1 MLTVGA
7 TGISL
12 ALNLV
17 TGVLIARLLAPAGR
31 GALAAALAAP
41 PILSWLFEMGCGA
54 AVTYHHARHPEDGGR
69 LISTWLLLFV
79 PLGIAGIC
87 VGELILPHLLA
98 AQSAHTLFLARL
110 MMISVLVVY
119 VGDLMYGV
127 LLADRDFAFYNLLRV
142 VQPLGVALGY
152 TLLWAGGALSVATA
166 VATTAGMTGLVVG
179 LLSARVLRR
188 HGLGRPSR
196 ALARRT
202 LWFGIRAHSTSTAGI
217 VNTRLDLLIIPA
229 FLSAASVG
237 LYSVATNV
245 SWMVVTV
252 SGSIGSIVFSA
263 TAARGLEG
271 RYTVVKSIYATLA
284 LAGAMAAVIA
294 AAASFAVRVVYGESF
309 DGSIAPMRILL
320 IGAVFYAAAGVLF
333 AGLYSLDR
341 PFTAAIAQISAAVV
355 TVVGLLVF
363 LKRDGIAA
371 AATVSTVAY
380 VLVFVL
386 ALVFYR
392 RAAGLRWA
400 ELVPRPSLMWGLLR
414 QAAHG
419 ASGRA

>member
-1 MLTVGA
+1 MLTVA
-7 TGISL
+7 VTGVAL

-41 PILSWLFEMGCGA
+41 PILAWLFEMGCGA

-87 VGELILPHLLA
+87 VGEIVLPHLLA

-110 MMISVLVVY
+110 MMVSVLFVY
-119 VGDLMYGV
+119 VGDLMYGIV
-127 LLADRDFAFYNLLRV
+127 LADRDFAFYNLLRF
-142 VQPLGVALGY
+142 VQPLGVALSY
-152 TLLWAGGALSVATA
+152 TLLWVAGALTVATA
-166 VATTAGMTGLVVG
+166 VAATAGMTAFVVG
-179 LLSARVLRR
+179 VLSARVIRR
-188 HGLGRPSR
+188 HGLSRPSR

-229 FLSAASVG
+229 FLTATSVG

-252 SGSIGSIVFSA
+252 SGSLAGIVFPA
-263 TAARGLEG
+263 AAARGLEG
-271 RYTVVKSIYATLA
+271 RYTVIKSMYATLA
-284 LAGAMAAVIA
+284 LAGAMAVVIA
-294 AAASFAVRVVYGESF
+294 AAASIAVRVVYGASF
-309 DGSIAPMRILL
+309 DGSVAPLRILL
-320 IGAVFYAAAGVLF
+320 VGAVFYAAAGVLF
-333 AGLYSLDR
+333 AGLYALNR

-363 LKRDGIAA
+363 LRRDGIAA

-380 VLVFVL
+380 CVVFL
-386 ALVFYR
+386 LTLVFYR
-392 RAAGLRWA
+392 RAAGLRWGD
-400 ELVPRPSLMWGLLR
+400 LVLRPSLMWGLLR